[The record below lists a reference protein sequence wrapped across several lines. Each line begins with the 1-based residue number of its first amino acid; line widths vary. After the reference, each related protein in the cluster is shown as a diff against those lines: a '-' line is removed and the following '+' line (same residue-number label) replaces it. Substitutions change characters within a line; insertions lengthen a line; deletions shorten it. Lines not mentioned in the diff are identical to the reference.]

1 MEVIFGLMNI
11 DKVTEIFFTLTSA
24 FFSTETLI
32 ILYVLTLIGGILFS
46 FEYFLTQYYRQFIKD
61 TSRVM
66 VDTELQIPV
75 EVTIEGHR
83 EVVSI
88 DTIDELA
95 EKPKVDNG
103 NIFIDEIDGFIKL
116 ITFLQ
121 ILITVPF
128 SLIYVP
134 LIRGVLKRKISTS
147 SSDKEIQRW
156 LQLYTISNKITS
168 LLKYVWTGVF
178 FFLTLVVIVGL
189 AILMVIGGVVYFL
202 GG

>member
-1 MEVIFGLMNI
+1 MNI

-32 ILYVLTLIGGILFS
+32 ILYILTLIGGILFS
-46 FEYFLTQYYRQFIKD
+46 FEYFLTQYYRQFIKG

-83 EVVSI
+83 EVVSV
-88 DTIDELA
+88 DKIDELA

-103 NIFIDEIDGFIKL
+103 NIFIDEIDGFIKF

-121 ILITVPF
+121 ILLTVPF

-134 LIRGVLKRKISTS
+134 LIRGVLKRKITTS
-147 SSDKEIQRW
+147 SLDKEIQRW
-156 LQLYTISNKITS
+156 LQLYTVSNKITS

>member
-32 ILYVLTLIGGILFS
+32 ILYILTLIGGILFS
-46 FEYFLTQYYRQFIKD
+46 FEYFLTQYYRQFIKG

-83 EVVSI
+83 EVVSV
-88 DTIDELA
+88 DKIDELA

-103 NIFIDEIDGFIKL
+103 NIFIDEIDGFIKF

-134 LIRGVLKRKISTS
+134 LIRGVLKRKITTS
-147 SSDKEIQRW
+147 SLDKEIQRW
-156 LQLYTISNKITS
+156 LQLYTVSNKITS

>member
-32 ILYVLTLIGGILFS
+32 ILYILTLIGGILFS
-46 FEYFLTQYYRQFIKD
+46 FEYFLTQYYRQFIKG

-88 DTIDELA
+88 DKIDKLT
-95 EKPKVDNG
+95 EKPEVDNT
-103 NIFIDEIDGFIKL
+103 NIFIDEIDGFIKF

-128 SLIYVP
+128 SFIYVP
-134 LIRGVLKRKISTS
+134 LIREVLKRKISTS
-147 SSDKEIQRW
+147 SSEKEIQKW
-156 LQLYTISNKITS
+156 LQLNTISNKITS
-168 LLKYVWTGVF
+168 LLKYMWTGVF

-189 AILMVIGGVVYFL
+189 AILLVISGVVYFL